1 MPQYQDS
8 AAFARGAARKIYRS
22 HSATIDFMVK
32 KPDYY
37 VYKLTSDNGG
47 APCVHGNMLSL
58 AICKPRIRSTAE
70 IGSFIVGIGGK
81 PLGGRLIYIAC
92 INGKVVDGLYYHATC
107 FRRRPDCIYENVA
120 GHAKIRRGTIFH
132 KEGDQTK
139 RDVGVQFEDA
149 EVLLSHDFRYFGQ
162 NGTTD
167 WKKCY
172 STLSEMVEELEIG
185 HRRNHNEGVYND
197 LCKLRADI
205 WNKYPENL
213 NSKPTEKAENK
224 LLNDD
229 TPSVLCSRRR

>member
-1 MPQYQDS
+1 
-8 AAFARGAARKIYRS
+8 
-22 HSATIDFMVK
+22 MVK

-120 GHAKIRRGTIFH
+120 GHAKIRRGAIFH

-213 NSKPTEKAENK
+213 NSKPAEKAENK